1 MATGRFIWG
10 PRCFIISAK
19 VGGYQNTLWR
29 QVRAEKKKRSYVFWI
44 LALLSLFYLALT
56 LLLGDMG
63 YLKYRKLKKKGDAL
77 KAEIAQVRGEN
88 ARLRALLED
97 FRKNDYYLEK
107 HAREEFG
114 LSKKDE
120 YIFLF
125 EEEKDR
131 GK

>member
-1 MATGRFIWG
+1 
-10 PRCFIISAK
+10 